1 MTGVG
6 QVPIIA
12 AMQHTGFPC
21 IGNPVDHFRGLALAA
36 HRAGKLDEAASLYRS
51 VLAADPRDPEA
62 LHLFGV
68 LHDAQG
74 RPAQAAALIEA
85 ALALRETASYRC
97 NLAMVLGHLGRHEEA
112 VAAARRALAL
122 RADYPEA
129 LNNLG
134 VSLNALGRNEAAI
147 AAFETALAGRADYAE
162 AWINLGDILRRCCRH
177 EAAEASFRRAIA
189 LRSGDASAYGSLAL
203 VLDEQD
209 RPEEAMALLDLAIA
223 LKPDDAEARHH
234 RAMLLLRLGRFARGW
249 AEYDWRFSI
258 SQAAGAFRPSAQTL
272 WRGEP
277 LEGRAILLT
286 PEQGIGDTIQFCR
299 YAPLVAALAAPLGG
313 QVRLGAPRPLVRL
326 LRSSFPDIKVI
337 AEGEAVPDHAL
348 HCPLLSLPHA
358 FRTTLETVPASIPYL
373 APPDEAL
380 ARWRARLP
388 RMAALRCGIVWAG
401 NPGHPNDRRRSLAF
415 CDLAPLWAL
424 DGVRWHSLQV
434 GSRSADLAEAP
445 AGRIADLAPDLTD
458 FAETAAAIM
467 QLDVVV
473 TPDTAVAH
481 LAGSLGTPALVMLA
495 FATDWRWLRGQDS
508 SPWYPGMRLFRQ
520 NRQSAWRPVIEAVA
534 AALAAMVKATGVE
547 ATGRG

>member
-1 MTGVG
+1 MGESLE
-6 QVPIIA
+6 QIR
-12 AMQHTGFPC
+12 
-21 IGNPVDHFRGLALAA
+21 NLGLDA
-36 HRAGKLDEAASLYRS
+36 HRAGMLDEAAALYESAR
-51 VLAADPRDPEA
+51 AADPWDAET
-62 LHLFGV
+62 LHLSGV
-68 LHDAQG
+68 LDDARG
-74 RPAQAAALIEA
+74 HCARAAALIEA
-85 ALALRETASYRC
+85 ALALRETAAYRC

-134 VSLNALGRNEAAI
+134 VSLNALGRNGAAI
-147 AAFETALAGRADYAE
+147 AAFAAAVGKRADYRE
-162 AWINLGDILRRCCRH
+162 AWINLGNVQRQCERH

-189 LRSGDASAYGSLAL
+189 QHPGDAAAYGSLAL

-209 RPEEAMALLDLAIA
+209 RPEEAMALLDLSIA
-223 LKPDDAEARHH
+223 LRPDDAEARHH
-234 RAMLLLRLGRFARGW
+234 RAMLLLRLGRFTQGW

-373 APPDEAL
+373 SPPDEAL

-415 CDLAPLWAL
+415 GDLAPLWAL
-424 DGVRWHSLQV
+424 EGVRWHSLQV

-445 AGRIADLAPDLTD
+445 AGRITDLAPDLTD

-481 LAGSLGTPALVMLA
+481 LAGSLGRPALVMLS
-495 FATDWRWLRGQDS
+495 FATDWRWIRGRDS

-520 NRQSAWRPVIEAVA
+520 TARSDWQPVIAAVA
-534 AALAAMVKATGVE
+534 AALAAMVE
-547 ATGRG
+547 ANGRD